1 MEIVPKPPRRIP
13 TFERI
18 LFFLSLFLFL
28 FTIFSFIFFF
38 FSVNKLNS
46 KKVELEKKISELETP
61 EIKRMKE
68 ELSQMEDRFLEIEN
82 LLNSHVFSSHFFPF
96 LESQILKNIVLTSLN
111 LNVSG
116 KQAKVSGIAENFVA
130 LSKQYF
136 LFKQSPKIEKAQ
148 ITSVSITPEGKI
160 GFEIS
165 FSFKDEVI
173 K

>member
-46 KKVELEKKISELETP
+46 KKVELEKKISEL
-61 EIKRMKE
+61 KRMKE

-96 LESQILKNIVLTSLN
+96 LESQTLKNVVLTSLN

-116 KQAKVSGIAENFVA
+116 KQAKISGIAENFVA

-136 LFKQSPKIEKAQ
+136 LFKQSPKIEKVQ